1 MEGISY
7 TDVGQAQ
14 GPVALFVHGVG
25 TSSYLWRNVIAELRD
40 ERRCV
45 AVDLPLHGG
54 SAPRDDLS
62 IPALAEAV
70 EELCDGLGLT
80 DVDLV
85 ANDTGGAVAQVFAV
99 RHRHRLRTL
108 TLTNCDVHTNTPPEP
123 FKPTVELAARGELAP
138 LIAALLD
145 QPELLAKTA
154 YGDGYERID
163 DPVELVDAYVRP
175 ILAKPDGGRAFER
188 LLTSIDA
195 KDMIAIEPQLTVLT
209 VPTLVV
215 WGTGDGFFDVSWARW
230 LRDTIPGV
238 REIVEIE
245 GGRLFFPDERAG
257 ELVPHLRRFWAQE
270 L

>member
-1 MEGISY
+1 MNDISY
-7 TDVGQAQ
+7 VDVGD

-45 AVDLPLHGG
+45 AIDLPLHGG

-62 IPALAEAV
+62 IPAMAEAV
-70 EELCDGLGLT
+70 EELCAELGL
-80 DVDLV
+80 DQVDLV

-99 RHRHRLRTL
+99 RHPERLRSL
-108 TLTNCDVHTNTPPEP
+108 TLTNCDVHTNTPPET
-123 FKPTVELAARGELAP
+123 FQPTVDLAARGELAP
-138 LIAALLD
+138 LTAALLD
-145 QPELLAKTA
+145 QPELLARTA
-154 YGDGYERID
+154 LGDGYERID
-163 DPVELVDAYVRP
+163 DPADLVDHYLRP
-175 ILAKPDGGRAFER
+175 IFDKPDGGRAFER

-195 KDMIAIEPQLTVLT
+195 KDMIAIEPLLTVLA

-215 WGTGDGFFDVSWARW
+215 WGTGDVFFDVSWARW

-238 REIVEIE
+238 KEIVEIE

-257 ELVPHLRRFWAQE
+257 ELVPHLRRFWG
-270 L
+270 

>member
-1 MEGISY
+1 MNDISY
-7 TDVGQAQ
+7 VDVGD

-45 AVDLPLHGG
+45 AIDLPLHGG

-62 IPALAEAV
+62 IPAMAEAV
-70 EELCDGLGLT
+70 EELCAELELDQ
-80 DVDLV
+80 VDLV

-99 RHRHRLRTL
+99 RHPERLRSL
-108 TLTNCDVHTNTPPEP
+108 TLTNCDVHTNTPPET
-123 FKPTVELAARGELAP
+123 FQPTVDLAARGELAP
-138 LIAALLD
+138 LTAALLD
-145 QPELLAKTA
+145 QPELLARTA
-154 YGDGYERID
+154 LGDGYERID
-163 DPVELVDAYVRP
+163 DPADLVDHYLRP
-175 ILAKPDGGRAFER
+175 IFDKPDGGRAFER

-195 KDMIAIEPQLTVLT
+195 KDMIAIEPLLTVLA

-215 WGTGDGFFDVSWARW
+215 WGTGDLFFDVSWARW

-238 REIVEIE
+238 KEIVEIE

-257 ELVPHLRRFWAQE
+257 ELVPHLRRFWG
-270 L
+270 